1 MIETF
6 ATAQSDDTQTGT
18 NGSGGGLVSD
28 VGDEIKVTLD
38 QWSTGQLDFGDLLIA
53 VAIVTAGALLAW
65 LTSRIA
71 KRMARKHEGAARA
84 AIATGGILL
93 ASFVVLFAVAL
104 ALEVLGF
111 GLGPI
116 LILFLL
122 LVVAVLLVRP
132 LITNL
137 SSGVLLQVRG
147 AIEAGN
153 LVQANGVLGVVRE
166 INARSVVV
174 DSSDGRRIHLPN
186 TQVLADKIENYS
198 TLGRLRSS
206 FELMVSSTA
215 DLDAVTATLISAFV
229 DLESVLDEPRPEVQ
243 VVRLAG
249 ELVVLRA
256 YVWHE
261 PTTAAARTAVDQAA
275 RSALSELETAGLQL
289 DGPEWMQLD
298 VAPTAHSTE
307 SRISWE

>member
-1 MIETF
+1 MIEIFLTGQ
-6 ATAQSDDTQTGT
+6 TVNTQPGT
-18 NGSGGGLVSD
+18 DGSGGGLVSD
-28 VGDEIKVTLD
+28 VGEEIKVTLD
-38 QWSTGQLDFGDLLIA
+38 QWSTGQLDFGDVLIA
-53 VAIVTAGALLAW
+53 LAIVIAGTVLAW
-65 LTSRIA
+65 LASRVA

-93 ASFVVLFAVAL
+93 ASFVVMFAVAL

-153 LVQANGVLGVVRE
+153 LVKANGVLGVVRE

-174 DSSDGRRIHLPN
+174 DSTDGRRVHLPN

-206 FELMVSSTA
+206 FELMVSCTV
-215 DLDAVTATLISAFV
+215 DLDAVTATLVSAFD

-261 PTTAAARTAVDQAA
+261 PTTAAARTAVDEAA
-275 RSALSELETAGLQL
+275 RSALTELEASGLQL
-289 DGPEWMQLD
+289 DGPQWMQLD
-298 VAPTAHSTE
+298 VASPTHSANPGVP
-307 SRISWE
+307 WQ

>member
-1 MIETF
+1 MIDALLAGQTV
-6 ATAQSDDTQTGT
+6 TMQSDTEGDGP
-18 NGSGGGLVSD
+18 LVSD
-28 VGDEIKVTLD
+28 VGNEIKVTLD
-38 QWSTGQLDFGDLLIA
+38 QWSTGQLGFGDLLIA
-53 VAIVTAGALLAW
+53 LAIVAAGALLAW
-65 LTSRIA
+65 LVSRIA
-71 KRMARKHEGAARA
+71 KRMARKHDGAARA

-153 LVQANGVLGVVRE
+153 LVEANGVLGVVRE

-174 DSSDGRRIHLPN
+174 ESSDGRRIHLPN
-186 TQVLADKIENYS
+186 TQVIAGKIENYS

-206 FELMVSSTA
+206 FELMVNSTA
-215 DLDAVTATLISAFV
+215 DLDAVTATLRSTFD

-249 ELVVLRA
+249 KLVVLRA

-261 PTTAAARTAVDQAA
+261 PTTAAARATVDEAA
-275 RSALSELETAGLQL
+275 RSAIAALEAAGHQL
-289 DGPEWMQLD
+289 DGPQWMQLD
-298 VAPTAHSTE
+298 VGSPVPVTE
-307 SRISWE
+307 SGDPGR

>member
-1 MIETF
+1 LIEAFLTGQ
-6 ATAQSDDTQTGT
+6 TVSMQSDTDGD
-18 NGSGGGLVSD
+18 GPLVSD
-28 VGDEIKVTLD
+28 VGSEIKVTLD
-38 QWSTGQLDFGDLLIA
+38 QWTTGQLGFGDLLIA
-53 VAIVTAGALLAW
+53 LAIVGVGALLA
-65 LTSRIA
+65 LLASRIA

-84 AIATGGILL
+84 AIATVGILV
-93 ASFVVLFAVAL
+93 ASFLVLFAVAL

-153 LVQANGVLGVVRE
+153 LVKANGVLGVVRE

-174 DSSDGRRIHLPN
+174 DRSDGRRVHLPN
-186 TQVLADKIENYS
+186 TQVLAGKIENYS

-206 FELMVSSTA
+206 FDLMVSSTV
-215 DLDAVTATLISAFV
+215 DLDDVTATLMSAFD
-229 DLESVLDEPRPEVQ
+229 DLESILDEPRPEVQ

-249 ELVVLRA
+249 QLVVLRA

-261 PTTAAARTAVDQAA
+261 PTTAAARTAVDEAS
-275 RSALSELETAGLQL
+275 RSALAGLEAAGLQP
-289 DGPEWMQLD
+289 DGPQWMQFD
-298 VAPTAHSTE
+298 VALPTHSTKPE
-307 SRISWE
+307 VLWE

>member
-1 MIETF
+1 LIEIF
-6 ATAQSDDTQTGT
+6 ARAQSGDTQTDT
-18 NGSGGGLVSD
+18 SGSGGDLVSD

-38 QWSTGQLDFGDLLIA
+38 QWSLGQLDFGDLLIA

-93 ASFVVLFAVAL
+93 ASFVMLFAVAL

-122 LVVAVLLVRP
+122 LVVAVLLLRP

-153 LVQANGVLGVVRE
+153 LIQANGVLGVVRE

-186 TQVLADKIENYS
+186 TEVIVGKIENYS

-206 FELMVSSTA
+206 FELMVSSTV
-215 DLDAVTATLISAFV
+215 DLNAVTATLMSAFD
-229 DLESVLDEPRPEVQ
+229 DLYTFEGASP
-243 VVRLAG
+243 VVGQLQDLLCHLPKIVPFDRCSRAKIRQLA
-249 ELVVLRA
+249 L
-256 YVWHE
+256 
-261 PTTAAARTAVDQAA
+261 
-275 RSALSELETAGLQL
+275 LSLNF
-289 DGPEWMQLD
+289 
-298 VAPTAHSTE
+298 
-307 SRISWE
+307 SRE

>member
-6 ATAQSDDTQTGT
+6 LAAQTVNTQPDT

-28 VGDEIKVTLD
+28 VGQEIKVTLD
-38 QWSTGQLDFGDLLIA
+38 QWSAGQLGFGDLLIA
-53 VAIVTAGALLAW
+53 LAIVIAGAVLAW
-65 LTSRIA
+65 LASRIA

-84 AIATGGILL
+84 AIATVGILV
-93 ASFVVLFAVAL
+93 ASFVVMFAVAL

-153 LVQANGVLGVVRE
+153 LV
-166 INARSVVV
+166 
-174 DSSDGRRIHLPN
+174 
-186 TQVLADKIENYS
+186 
-198 TLGRLRSS
+198 
-206 FELMVSSTA
+206 
-215 DLDAVTATLISAFV
+215 
-229 DLESVLDEPRPEVQ
+229 
-243 VVRLAG
+243 
-249 ELVVLRA
+249 
-256 YVWHE
+256 
-261 PTTAAARTAVDQAA
+261 
-275 RSALSELETAGLQL
+275 
-289 DGPEWMQLD
+289 
-298 VAPTAHSTE
+298 
-307 SRISWE
+307 

>member
-1 MIETF
+1 VIETF
-6 ATAQSDDTQTGT
+6 LVGQTVNRQTDDD
-18 NGSGGGLVSD
+18 GSGGGLVSD

-38 QWSTGQLDFGDLLIA
+38 RWSTGQLDFGDLMIA
-53 VAIVTAGALLAW
+53 TAIVTVGALLAW
-65 LTSRIA
+65 LASRIA

-84 AIATGGILL
+84 AVATAGILV
-93 ASFVVLFAVAL
+93 ASLLILFAVAL

-111 GLGPI
+111 SLGPI
-116 LILFLL
+116 LILSLL
-122 LVVAVLLVRP
+122 LVVAVLILRP

-153 LVQANGVLGVVRE
+153 LVRANGVLGVVRE

-186 TQVLADKIENYS
+186 TQVLAERIENYS

-206 FELMVSSTA
+206 FELMVSATV
-215 DLDAVTATLISAFV
+215 DLDVVTATLMSAFD

-243 VVRLAG
+243 VVRVAG
-249 ELVVLRA
+249 NLVVLRA

-261 PTTAAARTAVDQAA
+261 PTTAAARTVVDEAA
-275 RSALSELETAGLQL
+275 RSALAELEAAGVQL
-289 DGPEWMQLD
+289 DGPQWTQLD
-298 VAPTAHSTE
+298 VGPTTHSTE
-307 SRISWE
+307 SGVRWE

>member
-1 MIETF
+1 MIEAFLAGQTVNM
-6 ATAQSDDTQTGT
+6 QSDSDGD
-18 NGSGGGLVSD
+18 GPLVSD
-28 VGDEIKVTLD
+28 VGNEIKVTLD
-38 QWSTGQLDFGDLLIA
+38 QWSTGQLGFADLLIA
-53 VAIVTAGALLAW
+53 LAIVAVGALLAW
-65 LTSRIA
+65 LASRIA
-71 KRMARKHEGAARA
+71 KRMARKHEGAARTA
-84 AIATGGILL
+84 FATGGILL

-122 LVVAVLLVRP
+122 LVVAVLLIRP

-186 TQVLADKIENYS
+186 TGVIAGKIENYS

-215 DLDAVTATLISAFV
+215 DLDAVTATLLSTFD
-229 DLESVLDEPRPEVQ
+229 DLESVFDEPRPEVQ

-256 YVWHE
+256 YIWHE
-261 PTTAAARTAVDQAA
+261 PTPSAARTAVDEAA
-275 RSALSELETAGLQL
+275 RSALVELEAAGHQL
-289 DGPEWMQLD
+289 DGPHWMQLD
-298 VAPTAHSTE
+298 VGPTAHSTE
-307 SRISWE
+307 SADPWQ

>member
-1 MIETF
+1 MIESFLAGQTVN
-6 ATAQSDDTQTGT
+6 AQPDTD
-18 NGSGGGLVSD
+18 GSADRLVSD

-38 QWSTGQLDFGDLLIA
+38 QWSRGQLDFGDLLIA
-53 VAIVTAGALLAW
+53 LAILTAGALLAW
-65 LTSRIA
+65 LASRIA

-93 ASFVVLFAVAL
+93 ASFVALFAVAL

-122 LVVAVLLVRP
+122 VVVAVLLVRP

-137 SSGVLLQVRG
+137 TSGVLLQVRG

-153 LVQANGVLGVVRE
+153 LVHANGVLGVVRE

-206 FELMVSSTA
+206 FELMVRSSV
-215 DLDAVTATLISAFV
+215 DLNAVTATLMSAFD

-243 VVRLAG
+243 VDRLAG

-261 PTTAAARTAVDQAA
+261 PTTAAARTAVDEAA
-275 RSALSELETAGLQL
+275 RSALAELEAAGLQL
-289 DGPEWMQLD
+289 DGPQWMQLD
-298 VAPTAHSTE
+298 VGPTTHLTE
-307 SRISWE
+307 PRVP